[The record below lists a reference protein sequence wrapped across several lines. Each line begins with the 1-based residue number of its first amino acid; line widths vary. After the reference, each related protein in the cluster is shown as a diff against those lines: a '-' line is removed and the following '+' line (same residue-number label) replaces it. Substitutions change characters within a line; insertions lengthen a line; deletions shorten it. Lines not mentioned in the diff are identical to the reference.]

1 MFNFRLTSLLFY
13 ISDLSLAVKIGIIVG
28 LSLIVVLLLFVVGG
42 TSLSY
47 FLVRRVRTARTNVIS
62 DMGQKLDGN
71 MRQEGGL
78 IILEDKIN
86 TMTQSNQM
94 PTHHN
99 TYDVMFVL

>member
-28 LSLIVVLLLFVVGG
+28 LSLIVVLLLFVVGA
-42 TSLSY
+42 SLSY